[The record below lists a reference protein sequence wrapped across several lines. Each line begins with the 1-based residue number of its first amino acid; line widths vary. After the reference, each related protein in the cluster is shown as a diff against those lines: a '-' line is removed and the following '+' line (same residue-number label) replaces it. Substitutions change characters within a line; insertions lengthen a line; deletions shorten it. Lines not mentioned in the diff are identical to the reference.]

1 MIENDLA
8 GAGVES
14 NMMKFAVEQPYIN
27 MRFKG
32 VPPDRR
38 YGKPSMYHIILCIK
52 CTLHIKKIFA
62 RMRVEP
68 KLGVTYDT
76 LYKMYIVLLW

>member
-1 MIENDLA
+1 MSLQRLPLY
-8 GAGVES
+8 S
-14 NMMKFAVEQPYIN
+14 M
-27 MRFKG
+27 
-32 VPPDRR
+32 
-38 YGKPSMYHIILCIK
+38 YGKPSMYHILHCIK

-76 LYKMYIVLLW
+76 LYKMYIDRTRDCLYIRRVKNREETIRSTNGDVA